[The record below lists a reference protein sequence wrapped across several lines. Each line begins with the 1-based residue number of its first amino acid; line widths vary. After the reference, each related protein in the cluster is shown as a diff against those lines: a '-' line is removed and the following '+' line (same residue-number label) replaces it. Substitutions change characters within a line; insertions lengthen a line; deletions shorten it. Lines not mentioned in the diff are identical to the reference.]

1 MPAHAGNRL
10 DCARNNT
17 MDKLRV
23 TDSLQ
28 IPMSEIE
35 MTAVRSPGAGG
46 QNVNK
51 VATAI
56 HLRFDIQSSPTLPD
70 EVRER
75 LLASGDQRIS
85 SAGVLVIKASESRS
99 QERNRQAALAR
110 LADTVRAATT
120 RQARRIPTRPSK
132 AARTKRLD
140 EKSRRGQLKKTRAKP
155 TDS

>member
-1 MPAHAGNRL
+1 
-10 DCARNNT
+10 
-17 MDKLRV
+17 
-23 TDSLQ
+23 
-28 IPMSEIE
+28 

-56 HLRFDIQSSPTLPD
+56 HLRFDIRNSPTLPD
-70 EVRER
+70 VVRER

-85 SAGVLVIKASESRS
+85 STGVLIIKASESRS

-120 RQARRIPTRPSK
+120 SKAPRIPTRPSK
-132 AARTKRLD
+132 AARKKRLD
-140 EKSRRGQLKKTRAKP
+140 DKSRRGQLKRTRSKP